1 MRKLTLIV
9 ALFLLMAISLSGTV
23 YTTTITAVTSKTLN
37 KFGVLSSKTTY
48 TSSGVADSSA
58 TENMPMYSNT
68 FTQGDLISGNEI
80 MITGVINTALTEI
93 QTGAAAIPKIVPI
106 LEISANG
113 TNWVTYRTYD
123 IYAGTSTVGTVIT
136 FPVSLSGVYAPYY
149 RVRWQGYNTAVTLV
163 WNPGVKGAVTTY
175 ITVPPK

>member
-1 MRKLTLIV
+1 MRKSILILS
-9 ALFLLMAISLSGTV
+9 LFLIMAISLSGTV
-23 YTTTITAVTSKTLN
+23 YTTTITDVTSKTLN

-48 TSSGVADSSA
+48 TSTGTADSSA
-58 TENMPMYSNT
+58 TANMPMYSNT

-80 MITGVINTALTEI
+80 MITGVVNTALLTI
-93 QTGAAAIPKIVPI
+93 VDGAAVPKVVPI

-123 IYAGTSTVGTVIT
+123 IYAGVPTIGAVVT

-149 RVRWQGYNTAVTLV
+149 RVRWQGYNTGLTLV
-163 WNPGVKGAVTTY
+163 WKPGVKGAVTTY